1 MREKFSKDDFRHLGL
16 IIIGS
21 IIISSA
27 FNLFFI
33 PHQILSSGLSG
44 VAIMLGLI
52 TPFDTGLLN
61 FVLNL
66 PLLIIGT
73 LKLGKRFIIFTI
85 LSVIVTSLALY
96 IIPVTPIAS
105 EPILSS
111 IFGGVM
117 GGLGVGVILRASGSS
132 GGFDI
137 LAVLLTRK
145 KDIPLGSILS
155 GLNAIVVIF
164 SGFIFGWDSALNTLI
179 GIYAS
184 GKVIDTI
191 HTSHIKL
198 TLMIVTKKGEEIQK
212 KLLENFFRG
221 ITIMDGYGA
230 YTGENKKILMTVIT
244 RYQLIDIKKLIKE
257 TDPQAFVNITE
268 TKEVLGS
275 FDRSK

>member
-1 MREKFSKDDFRHLGL
+1 MSDKLGRKDLVHLFI

-21 IIISSA
+21 LLISVA

-44 VAIMLGLI
+44 IAIMLGLI

-73 LKLGKRFIIFTI
+73 IKLGKRFIFFTI
-85 LSVIVTSLALY
+85 ISVLVTSLALY
-96 IIPVTPIAS
+96 VIPVTPIS
-105 EPILSS
+105 SQPILSS

-117 GGLGVGVILRASGSS
+117 GGIGVGIILRASGSS

-137 LAVLLTRK
+137 LAVLLTKK
-145 KDIPLGSILS
+145 KDLPLGSILS

-198 TLMIVTKKGEEIQK
+198 TLMIVTKKGEELQK
-212 KLLENFFRG
+212 KLLQNFFRG

-230 YTGENKKILMTVIT
+230 YTGERKRILMTVIT
-244 RYQLIDIKKLIKE
+244 RYQLTEIKRLINE

-268 TKEVLGS
+268 TKEVMGS
-275 FDRSK
+275 FARNK

>member
-1 MREKFSKDDFRHLGL
+1 M
-16 IIIGS
+16 
-21 IIISSA
+21 
-27 FNLFFI
+27 
-33 PHQILSSGLSG
+33 
-44 VAIMLGLI
+44 
-52 TPFDTGLLN
+52 
-61 FVLNL
+61 
-66 PLLIIGT
+66 
-73 LKLGKRFIIFTI
+73 
-85 LSVIVTSLALY
+85 
-96 IIPVTPIAS
+96 
-105 EPILSS
+105 
-111 IFGGVM
+111 
-117 GGLGVGVILRASGSS
+117 ILRASGSS

-137 LAVLLTRK
+137 LAVLLTR

-244 RYQLIDIKKLIKE
+244 RYQLTDIKKLINE

>member
-1 MREKFSKDDFRHLGL
+1 
-16 IIIGS
+16 
-21 IIISSA
+21 
-27 FNLFFI
+27 
-33 PHQILSSGLSG
+33 
-44 VAIMLGLI
+44 MLGLI

-66 PLLIIGT
+66 PLLVIGT

>member
-1 MREKFSKDDFRHLGL
+1 MRERMKKDDFRQLVI

-21 IIISSA
+21 IIISAA

-33 PHQILSSGLSG
+33 PHNILSSGLSG
-44 VAIMLGLI
+44 IAIMLGLI

-85 LSVIVTSLALY
+85 ISVVVTSLGLY
-96 IIPVTPIAS
+96 IIPVTPIGS

-111 IFGGVM
+111 IFGGVL
-117 GGLGVGVILRASGSS
+117 GGLGAGVILKVSGSS

-137 LAVLLTRK
+137 VAVLLTRK

-191 HTSHIKL
+191 HTRHIKL
-198 TLMIVTKKGEEIQK
+198 TLMIVTKKGEVIQK
-212 KLLENFFRG
+212 KLLENFYRG
-221 ITIMDGYGA
+221 ITIMEGYGA
-230 YTGENKKILMTVIT
+230 YTGERKKILMTVIT
-244 RYQLIDIKKLIKE
+244 RYQLTEIKKLIKE
-257 TDPQAFVNITE
+257 IDPQAFVNITE

-275 FDRSK
+275 FDRSN

>member
-1 MREKFSKDDFRHLGL
+1 MRIKLEKDDLKHLII

-21 IIISSA
+21 VIISCA

-33 PHQILSSGLSG
+33 PHNILSSGLSG
-44 VAIMLGLI
+44 IAIMLGLI

-73 LKLGKRFIIFTI
+73 LKLGKRFIVFTI
-85 LSVIVTSLALY
+85 ISVVVTSLALS
-96 IIPVTPIAS
+96 IIPVASIAS

-111 IFGGVM
+111 IFGGVI
-117 GGLGVGVILRASGSS
+117 GGLGAGVILRASGSS

-155 GLNAIVVIF
+155 GLNAVVVIF

-191 HTSHIKL
+191 HTRHIKL

-221 ITIMDGYGA
+221 ITVMEGYGA
-230 YTGENKKILMTVIT
+230 YTGERKKILMTVIT
-244 RYQLIDIKKLIKE
+244 RYQLTDIKKLINE

-275 FDRSK
+275 FDRGK